1 MIILAIAGR
10 VLNLDIVD
18 YVPTYEAWDSEAT
31 GRTRAVGA
39 PMLRFP
45 EGVFVN
51 FAIEIHKPR
60 SDDSDFDY
68 LMDKFFEMNS
78 PGHIGMLP
86 VTHRDMQNRAWSQL
100 MYYVIDGASS
110 GRITAEYVQ
119 NDNVKV
125 RFIAERA
132 R

>member
-1 MIILAIAGR
+1 
-10 VLNLDIVD
+10 
-18 YVPTYEAWDSEAT
+18 
-31 GRTRAVGA
+31 
-39 PMLRFP
+39 
-45 EGVFVN
+45 
-51 FAIEIHKPR
+51 
-60 SDDSDFDY
+60 
-68 LMDKFFEMNS
+68 
-78 PGHIGMLP
+78 MLP